1 MLALLG
7 WTPGQAG
14 MKNPPGEAGLVLIKA
29 LSHRLVSGGNN
40 QAVYSW
46 ALKIHGRNLADTAAE
61 INHPRALFLRA
72 QAQQRPSAD
81 LGEGRYLLI

>member
-1 MLALLG
+1 M
-7 WTPGQAG
+7 
-14 MKNPPGEAGLVLIKA
+14 LIKA

-46 ALKIHGRNLADTAAE
+46 ALNIHGRKLADTAAE
-61 INHPRALFLRA
+61 INHRLALFQRA
-72 QAQQRPSAD
+72 QARQRPSAD

>member
-1 MLALLG
+1 M
-7 WTPGQAG
+7 
-14 MKNPPGEAGLVLIKA
+14 LIKA

-46 ALKIHGRNLADTAAE
+46 ALNIHGRNLADTAAE
-61 INHPRALFLRA
+61 INHRLALFQRA
-72 QAQQRPSAD
+72 QALQRPSAD